1 MLGGACGLAC
11 AGAATAQ
18 PRGATLPAYQAVL
31 AGAEPTAGLGATL
44 PVRILDARDL
54 TPALDARIS
63 NVRLTSPFGVVTP
76 LPPPP
81 DGAAT
86 PGVRVF
92 RGDLPA
98 PGAWALEFTVAQPG
112 RSASAV
118 TVAFSVDA
126 PAVPPFAG
134 NPMGASIAAADP
146 SFAPTAPA
154 IAPPGPGGADAIPA
168 APVQATRGQGYSPA
182 TAPFCA
188 ACAAE
193 APH

>member
-1 MLGGACGLAC
+1 MLAVACGLAS

-18 PRGATLPAYQAVL
+18 IRAATLPAYQTVL

-54 TPALDARIS
+54 TPAFDARVS

-81 DGAAT
+81 EAAAE
-86 PGVRVF
+86 PGVRLF
-92 RGDLPA
+92 RGDLPS
-98 PGAWALEFTVAQPG
+98 PGAWTLEFTVAEPG
-112 RSASAV
+112 RTPSAV
-118 TVAFSVDA
+118 TVAFNVDA
-126 PAVPPFAG
+126 PAVAPFAG

-146 SFAPTAPA
+146 SFGPTAPA

-182 TAPFCA
+182 AAPFCA